1 MSILNWFK
9 PRAQATAPA
18 PTLAPTPV
26 PAPQLDIDLAEE
38 GLHINGQLLP
48 QITRDALAALL
59 GEPRIIPPQK
69 DKPED
74 SKTLVIWDEA
84 GVYGFSADGQKISEL
99 ALRLADDPQWQSS
112 VKFDFQQMRPHSIF
126 AGQFTVAGQRLMG
139 LIPDDELG
147 EAYLFV
153 ELKRGNWQIDLSLCE
168 AVQAQIAALPFAER
182 SQSAGREKIARLLR
196 SSPAP
201 FRDVEISRKPA
212 KKAKAAKASSDK
224 WKLPQPVGEQLVF
237 EHLPFKL
244 AVVQELMYGQGLLKP
259 EFDVYDFA
267 RGYAAREIDPD
278 DYYDEMI
285 PEVEAWF
292 TALPIAQSL
301 AAHVQRLYF
310 DGGNDIY
317 LQLIPQW
324 DGEDDQF
331 NITALSAQ
339 ELAQFP
345 MLRKVAG
352 AHWLSESAQQLL
364 RERGIAVLD

>member
-1 MSILNWFK
+1 MSFLNWFK
-9 PRAQATAPA
+9 PRAQATEPA
-18 PTLAPTPV
+18 PVPV
-26 PAPQLDIDLAEE
+26 SVRQLDIDLGED
-38 GLHINGQLLP
+38 GLYINGQLLP

-59 GEPRIIPPQK
+59 GEPRIISPQK

-84 GVYGFSADGQKISEL
+84 GVYGFSADGQQISEL

-112 VKFDFQQMRPHSIF
+112 VKFDFQQMRPRGIF
-126 AGQFTVAGQRLMG
+126 PGQFTVASKPLME

-259 EFDVYDFA
+259 VFDVHDFA
-267 RGYAAREIDPD
+267 RDYAAREIDPD

-292 TALPIAQSL
+292 AALPIAKSL

-324 DGEDDQF
+324 DGEDEQF
-331 NITALSAQ
+331 NVTELSEQ

-345 MLRKVAG
+345 KLREVVG
-352 AHWLSESAQQLL
+352 SHWLSPEVIALL
-364 RERGIAVLD
+364 QRRGVAVVD

>member
-9 PRAQATAPA
+9 PRAQATEPA
-18 PTLAPTPV
+18 PVPV
-26 PAPQLDIDLAEE
+26 SVRQLDIDLGED
-38 GLHINGQLLP
+38 GLYINGQLLP

-84 GVYGFSADGQKISEL
+84 GVYGFSADGQQIAEL

-112 VKFDFQQMRPHSIF
+112 VKFDFQQMRPHGIF
-126 AGQFTVAGQRLMG
+126 PGQFTVAGKPLME
-139 LIPDDELG
+139 LIADDELG

-212 KKAKAAKASSDK
+212 KKAKASSDK
-224 WKLPQPVGEQLVF
+224 WRLPQPVGEQLVF

-267 RGYAAREIDPD
+267 RDYAAREIDPD

-324 DGEDDQF
+324 DGEDEQF
-331 NITALSAQ
+331 NITVLSAQ

-345 MLRKVAG
+345 MLREVVG

>member
-9 PRAQATAPA
+9 PRAQTTAVTTAPA
-18 PTLAPTPV
+18 R
-26 PAPQLDIDLAEE
+26 QLEIDLGED
-38 GLHINGQLLP
+38 GLCINGQLLP
-48 QITRDALAALL
+48 QITCEALTGLL
-59 GEPRIIPPQK
+59 GEPRIIPPK
-69 DKPED
+69 KGKPND

-84 GVYGFSADGQKISEL
+84 GIYGFSADGQQISEL

-112 VKFDFQQMRPHSIF
+112 VKFDFQQMRPHGIF
-126 AGQFTVAGQRLMG
+126 PGQFTVAGKPLME

-153 ELKRGNWQIDLSLCE
+153 ELKRGDWQIDLSLCE
-168 AVQAQIAALPFAER
+168 SVQAQIAALPFAER
-182 SQSAGREKIARLLR
+182 SQSAGREKIALLLR
-196 SSPAP
+196 LSPAP

-212 KKAKAAKASSDK
+212 RKAKATNASSDK
-224 WKLPQPVGEQLVF
+224 WKLPQPAGEQLVF

-259 EFDVYDFA
+259 EFDVHDFA
-267 RGYAAREIDPD
+267 RDYAAREIDPD

-292 TALPIAQSL
+292 AALPIEKSL

-324 DGEDDQF
+324 DGEDEQF

-345 MLRKVAG
+345 MLREVVG
-352 AHWLSESAQQLL
+352 AHWLSEPVQQLL
-364 RERGIAVLD
+364 RELGIAVLD

>member
-9 PRAQATAPA
+9 PRALAAESAPA
-18 PTLAPTPV
+18 PIPV
-26 PAPQLDIDLAEE
+26 PVRPLDIDLGDE
-38 GLHINGQLLP
+38 GLRINGQLLP
-48 QITRDALAALL
+48 EITRDALAGLL
-59 GEPRIIPPQK
+59 GEPRIIPPK
-69 DKPED
+69 KGKPDD

-84 GVYGFSADGQKISEL
+84 GIYGFSADGQQISEL
-99 ALRLADDPQWQSS
+99 ALRLADDQQWQSS
-112 VKFDFQQMRPHSIF
+112 VKFDFQQMRPHGIF
-126 AGQFTVAGQRLMG
+126 PGQFTVAGQPLME
-139 LIPDDELG
+139 LISDDELG

-168 AVQAQIAALPFAER
+168 SVQAQIAALSFGER
-182 SQSAGREKIARLLR
+182 SQSAGREKVAGLLR

-212 KKAKAAKASSDK
+212 RKAQAAKASSDK
-224 WKLPQPVGEQLVF
+224 WKLPQPGGEQLVF

-259 EFDVYDFA
+259 EFDVHEFA
-267 RGYAAREIDPD
+267 RDYAAREIDPD

-292 TALPIAQSL
+292 TALPIAKSL

-324 DGEDDQF
+324 DGEDEQF
-331 NITALSAQ
+331 NITALSPQ

-345 MLRKVAG
+345 MLREVVG
-352 AHWLSESAQQLL
+352 THWLSEAAQQLL

>member
-1 MSILNWFK
+1 MSFLNWFK
-9 PRAQATAPA
+9 LRAQATEPA
-18 PTLAPTPV
+18 PVPV
-26 PAPQLDIDLAEE
+26 SVRQLDIDLAED
-38 GLHINGQLLP
+38 GLYINGQLLP

-84 GVYGFSADGQKISEL
+84 GVYGFSADGLQISEL

-112 VKFDFQQMRPHSIF
+112 VKFDFQQMRPHGIF
-126 AGQFTVAGQRLMG
+126 PGQFTVAGKPLME

-168 AVQAQIAALPFAER
+168 VVQAQIAALPFAER

-196 SSPAP
+196 SSPVP

-212 KKAKAAKASSDK
+212 KKAKASSDK
-224 WKLPQPVGEQLVF
+224 WRLPQPVGEQLVF

-259 EFDVYDFA
+259 EFDVHDFA
-267 RGYAAREIDPD
+267 RDYAAREIDPD

-324 DGEDDQF
+324 DGEDEQF
-331 NITALSAQ
+331 NITVLSAQ

-345 MLRKVAG
+345 MLREVVG